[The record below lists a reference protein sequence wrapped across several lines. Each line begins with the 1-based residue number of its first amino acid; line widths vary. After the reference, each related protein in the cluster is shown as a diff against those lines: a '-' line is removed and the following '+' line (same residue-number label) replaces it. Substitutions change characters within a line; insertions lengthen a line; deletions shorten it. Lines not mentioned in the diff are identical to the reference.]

1 MNKDLPVVVYTS
13 ESNIKSINGMA
24 TEMWRDL
31 KASREP
37 AWRLMVSDISAQ
49 YRQSLFGIIWAFIP
63 PIIMALVFII
73 LNSRKIVNI
82 GETPIAYPVFAI
94 FSGSRVE

>member
-1 MNKDLPVVVYTS
+1 
-13 ESNIKSINGMA
+13 MA

-37 AWRLMVSDISAQ
+37 AWRLMVSDISDQ

-63 PIIMALVFII
+63 PIVMALVFII
-73 LNSRKIVNI
+73 INSRKIVNF

-94 FSGSRVE
+94 FGTV